1 MGKHLTQEFIIQR
14 TKSDKFEA
22 IKNLNLWGN
31 DLDDISVISLLPNL
45 EVLSLS
51 VNHISSLKDFAGC
64 PKLTELYLRKNA
76 ISDLSEVQHLMSL
89 KQLRV
94 LWLWENP
101 CADIPNYRLIVIKM
115 LPQLTKLD
123 NTAVTSEEREAA
135 SQINVESALESVEP
149 PEPSS
154 DIPPQEPA
162 KKKQEAIHQE
172 IPRDIEPE
180 RPIPTVSSE
189 AKQHQIKREMDPER
203 PMHPVSSETKQ
214 HQLKRDIDPERPIH
228 PVNAEVKQHQIK
240 KPSPVMKA
248 EVENPPETKNENIL
262 CAVLALIKELDQKS
276 LELVKRDIE
285 RKISSKKN

>member
-31 DLDDISVISLLPNL
+31 DLDDISVINLLPNL

-51 VNHISSLKDFAGC
+51 VNHISGLKDFAGC

-76 ISDLSEVQHLMSL
+76 ISDLSEVQHLMAL

-115 LPQLTKLD
+115 LPQLNKLD
-123 NTAVTSEEREAA
+123 NTAVTNEEREAA
-135 SQINVESALESVEP
+135 RIINIENELNSAEP

-154 DIPPQEPA
+154 NTPPQEPA
-162 KKKQEAIHQE
+162 KKKQEIIHQE
-172 IPRDIEPE
+172 ISRDVEPE
-180 RPIPTVSSE
+180 RPISSSE
-189 AKQHQIKREMDPER
+189 TKQHQIKRESEQER
-203 PMHPVSSETKQ
+203 PIHSVSSEIKQ
-214 HQLKRDIDPERPIH
+214 HQVKREVDPERPIR
-228 PVNAEVKQHQIK
+228 PVNAEAKPHQIK
-240 KPSPVMKA
+240 KQVPVMKA
-248 EVENPPETKNENIL
+248 EVENPPESKNENIL
-262 CAVLALIKELDQKS
+262 CAVLALLKELDQKS

-285 RKISSKKN
+285 RKISSKKI